1 MSIETLKSRRE
12 DLIQSIDLHEQI
24 KSDFIGLN
32 TTYKDV
38 YGNETKRVYLDST
51 ASTLMMGPAY
61 RASQKFLKHY
71 ANTHSLMH
79 FSAKIATKT
88 YGWVHERVLDFVKA
102 NPDEYTCFFAGSG
115 VTAGMNRIARV
126 FNNFRPTRDV
136 VLVSIMEHHS
146 NDLPHRKHGGEVIH
160 IPVDT
165 KTSNMGKVDMD
176 QLEEYL
182 VKYQDRINYVSITGI
197 SNVTGIIN
205 PINEIAQLTH
215 KYGAY
220 IIVDA
225 AQLAAHVPIQMSG
238 FRDSTKNIDALL
250 FSGHKTYAPGSPGVV
265 VVKKS
270 IMETMSP
277 DEVGGGMVDR
287 VFPEKYFV
295 SNTFPDREEAGT
307 PNILGAVTLGA
318 AIEVLDQIG
327 MDNILKEDMEI
338 TNYTLEEMLKI
349 KDVVIYGDSNATI
362 CPRAGTISFNI
373 NGMNHGLVAAILNDY
388 YNIAVRNE
396 CFCAHPY
403 VEKMLELTHTEEIS
417 RVKSQNNDVWNIEP
431 WMGMVRASFG
441 VYTTMEDIEKFINA
455 LNEIVMNKNQFFDSY
470 KMNKTGDYVHKDFDF
485 SCKEYFTLSE
495 TVIDEIKNSPK

>member
-1 MSIETLKSRRE
+1 MDIETLNNDKIKSKIIS
-12 DLIQSIDLHEQI
+12 DLQEKI
-24 KSDFIGLN
+24 KSDFIGLD
-32 TTYKDV
+32 TIYKDAN
-38 YGNETKRVYLDST
+38 GNKTKRIYLDST
-51 ASTLMMGPAY
+51 ASTLMMGSAY

-88 YGWVHERVLDFVKA
+88 YAWVHERILDFVKA
-102 NPDEYTCFFAGSG
+102 DPDEYICFFTGSG

-126 FNNFRPTRDV
+126 FNNYRPTRDV

-182 VKYQDRINYVSITGI
+182 IKYQDRVNYVSITGI

-205 PINEIAQLTH
+205 PINEIARLTH

-238 FRDSTKNIDALL
+238 FSDVSKNIDALL

-295 SNTFPDREEAGT
+295 SNRFPDREEAGT

-318 AIEVLDQIG
+318 AIEVLDRIG
-327 MDNILKEDMEI
+327 MDKILKEDMEI
-338 TNYTLEEMLKI
+338 TNYTLEKMLAI
-349 KDVVIYGDSNATI
+349 NDVVIYGDSNAVL

-403 VEKMLELTHTEEIS
+403 VEAMLELTHTDEMNE
-417 RVKSQNNDVWNIEP
+417 VKSKFDDTWHVEP

-441 VYTTMEDIEKFINA
+441 IYTKMEDIEKFIYA
-455 LNEIVMNKNQFFDSY
+455 LNEIVVDKERFINKYTINED
-470 KMNKTGDYVHKDFDF
+470 GDYIHKDFEF
-485 SCKEYFTLSE
+485 SCKDYFTLSDI
-495 TVIDEIKNSPK
+495 VIDEIKNSTK